1 MKITL
6 KDGSV
11 REVEQGIS
19 VIDLAN
25 SISAGLARMATAG
38 KVNGKVVDLRYEINE
53 DSEVEILTFESDL
66 EGKKAYWHTTS
77 HIMAQAVMH
86 LFQIQNLQ
94 LDQQLMMVDST
105 MILIL
110 QKASMMK
117 IKQRLKKK

>member
-38 KVNGKVVDLRYEINE
+38 KVNGKVVVKAE
-53 DSEVEILTFESDL
+53 LTF
-66 EGKKAYWHTTS
+66 
-77 HIMAQAVMH
+77 AVGD
-86 LFQIQNLQ
+86 NE
-94 LDQQLMMVDST
+94 
-105 MILIL
+105 
-110 QKASMMK
+110 
-117 IKQRLKKK
+117 